1 MSRKIARALD
11 RCAQF
16 LADRKGMAAVEFA
29 YLVPLLMLMT
39 FGTFE
44 ISRALLM
51 HKRYQ
56 RTTAMVGDLIAR
68 EEKLGTNSAEAKSAL
83 DGIMRSAEHVMVPY
97 GTSPLRM
104 GIMQLRA
111 ASNDANK
118 TTVEWSYSY
127 HGKTVKSCPTI
138 KAMPETGMISAGNAV
153 IVIETEYD
161 YTPYLRNILPG
172 LITAMTWQDT
182 MVFAPRDGSVDYGST
197 QPGNCPS

>member
-1 MSRKIARALD
+1 MPRHINPLTRHCV
-11 RCAQF
+11 RF
-16 LADRKGMAAVEFA
+16 LSDRKGMAAVEFA
-29 YLVPLLMLMT
+29 YIVPLLMLMI

-44 ISRALLM
+44 LSRALLM
-51 HKRYQ
+51 HKRFQ

-68 EEKLGTNSAEAKSAL
+68 EEQLGTNSAGAKSAL
-83 DGIMRSAEHVMVPY
+83 DGIMRSAEHVMEPY
-97 GTSPLRM
+97 STAPLRM

-118 TTVEWSYSY
+118 TTIEWSYSY
-127 HGKTVKSCPTI
+127 HGKTVQNCPTL
-138 KAMPETGMISAGNAV
+138 KAMPETGMITAGNAA

-161 YTPYLRNILPG
+161 FEPYLRDIIPG
-172 LITAMTWQDT
+172 LIDAVTWEDT